1 LHCDDKRTV
10 FSLKKSLEENSIEK
24 EYYLSKLEKEKD
36 LTKKL
41 ELQSKIDI
49 IEKTIDE
56 IKHQLETMGNFSHL
70 FKQ

>member
-10 FSLKKSLEENSIEK
+10 FALKKSLEENSIEK
-24 EYYLSKLEKEKD
+24 EHYISKLEKEKNP
-36 LTKKL
+36 TKKL

-56 IKHQLETMGNFSHL
+56 IKHQLETM
-70 FKQ
+70 

>member
-1 LHCDDKRTV
+1 MHCEDKRTV

-24 EYYLSKLEKEKD
+24 EHYLSKMEKGRD
-36 LTKKL
+36 PTKKL

-56 IKHQLETMGNFSHL
+56 IKHQLETMGNFSNL